1 MKKGLFFLLYC
12 GLFFLP
18 SLAVAAEVLRGHGWR
33 DLNQNSKRT
42 YMLGYMEG
50 YMGGRK
56 QGMIG
61 DGGGV
66 GGVLRWIDEDLCRD
80 KKQAVCTTI
89 RDVLAGKEQMALKG
103 VIFIGFKEGPL
114 HYVNELDA
122 FYEAFPLCRGRA
134 VSDMISELIKVWASP
149 KLEETSTNEIGKQCG
164 K

>member
-1 MKKGLFFLLYC
+1 MAKTIVGILVFGFTLCRYVA
-12 GLFFLP
+12 FSAE
-18 SLAVAAEVLRGHGWR
+18 SLTGHDWR
-33 DLNQNSKRT
+33 AWSQNSKSS
-42 YMLGYMEG
+42 YMLGYLEG

-56 QGMIG
+56 QGMMG

-80 KKQAVCTTI
+80 KKQSVCTTI
-89 RDVLAGKEQMALKG
+89 RDVLAGKEHMALKG

-134 VSDMISELIKVWASP
+134 ASDMVSELIKV
-149 KLEETSTNEIGKQCG
+149 
-164 K
+164 